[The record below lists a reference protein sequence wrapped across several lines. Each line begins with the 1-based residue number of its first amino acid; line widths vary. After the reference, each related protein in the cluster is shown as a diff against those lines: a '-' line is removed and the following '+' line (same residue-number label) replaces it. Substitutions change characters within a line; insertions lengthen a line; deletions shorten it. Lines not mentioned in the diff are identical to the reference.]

1 MLLVFL
7 EAESDKFD
15 FAKGLFL
22 AIRLV
27 RISLDALEWRQII
40 AVLTSLLIVF
50 LFLLVQL
57 GAIAIVDRKTVRNI
71 VKAFLRICHEQLN
84 FRFL

>member
-22 AIRLV
+22 AIIRLV
-27 RISLDALEWRQII
+27 KISLDALEWRQII
-40 AVLTSLLIVF
+40 AVLTSLLIFF

-57 GAIAIVDRKTVRNI
+57 RSRAIVDR
-71 VKAFLRICHEQLN
+71 
-84 FRFL
+84 